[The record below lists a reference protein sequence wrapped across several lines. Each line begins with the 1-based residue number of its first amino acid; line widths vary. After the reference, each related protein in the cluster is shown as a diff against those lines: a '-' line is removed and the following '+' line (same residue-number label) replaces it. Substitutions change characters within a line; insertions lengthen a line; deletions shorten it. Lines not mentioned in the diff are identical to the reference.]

1 MKKYFTI
8 YLVLASVL
16 VMSFDSCNKKD
27 NDKDS
32 EVIDQYNVYS
42 SASTLVSDF
51 SLNDNSQIL
60 ENLSEV
66 NFTID
71 QDRCLIY
78 NVDSLPKGT
87 KVNQLTVNL
96 VCASSVSSRQ
106 FIVKNGT
113 TQRDTTINYVNSSTC
128 YIDFTGDVTLR
139 ITSFDGN
146 HERNYKVKVNV
157 HKQNPDT
164 ITWDLSN
171 RRDLPNINGNL
182 YSSKT
187 VAQNNKFLCL
197 IHDNSGYAL
206 NINDNKLTS
215 SWQKKNLLLPFN
227 PQIES
232 FTASSSELFMLDVN
246 GELFKSSDLGD
257 SWTDCGVSWVTI
269 IGGYEDRAL
278 GIKND
283 GGDFVHDEYPQPASF
298 VSSKINS
305 NFPVEDMSQ
314 MVMASNEW
322 TSSQQ
327 AMITG
332 GILADGTLNN
342 IVWGYDG
349 NRWGQISESN
359 TQKSLPKLRLPV
371 MLSYYTCTLSSSDYS
386 LQKRTTW
393 MVMGG
398 LLENGNLN
406 RTTYISYDQ
415 GIHWSKGESGVQ
427 LPSHMPGFFDAQ
439 AFTVVRTKNS
449 STSLHAYNPGHITPV
464 TQWDVPYI
472 YLFGGYGNGGV
483 SLGYFWQG
491 VLTGLTYKPVF

>member
-215 SWQKKNLLLPFN
+215 LPSLPSTLNTLECYNNQLTDLPTLPTNLMYLRAANNAFTSLTLYGGGKLL
-227 PQIES
+227 
-232 FTASSSELFMLDVN
+232 
-246 GELFKSSDLGD
+246 
-257 SWTDCGVSWVTI
+257 
-269 IGGYEDRAL
+269 GGYEDRAL

-483 SLGYFWQG
+483 SLGYIWQG